1 MKIIIYFASFLTL
14 ILWGCEDKSEL
25 STNPDTGNVELIN
38 LPSMDSTSINGFT
51 VNKIIN
57 GGLGGEIIF
66 DTTYA
71 GGPHDSLKIYTSI
84 VFPLNSFEGEKNIT
98 MTIQNNQAILI
109 FEPSMVFNIPA
120 VLNVTFVGLD
130 LNDVNPST
138 VNFVYINDD
147 GSTKHVNRKDLKVV
161 KGEGRIELQ
170 DAVIPHFSRL
180 AFTR

>member
-1 MKIIIYFASFLTL
+1 MKITIYFALLLTL
-14 ILWGCEDKSEL
+14 ILGGCEDKLQL
-25 STNPDTGNVELIN
+25 STNPETGNVEMID
-38 LPSMDSTSINGFT
+38 LPSIDSTSIIGST

-57 GGLGGEIIF
+57 GELGGEVIF

-84 VFPLNSFEGEKNIT
+84 VFPPNSFEGEKNIT

-109 FEPSMVFNIPA
+109 FEPSMIFNIPA
-120 VLNVTFVGLD
+120 VLNVTFDGLD
-130 LNDVNPST
+130 LSEVNPST
-138 VNFVYINDD
+138 VNFVYLNDD

-170 DAVIPHFSRL
+170 EAVIPHFSRL
-180 AFTR
+180 GFTR